1 MPMRDPESPATQGPI
16 GNDGERLIAE
26 IFPLLSQQPGLSNDI
41 REDLSS
47 SDKIFGSRHKR
58 GKTARLEVLENM
70 ENRLELA
77 VLRNRVAQSQ
87 ALINQLQDVLS
98 ANPAGLGQSLSIPT
112 NAAQA
117 EAVFSF
123 SFLHTGRNGPEFTLD
138 RATMLN
144 KIKTVTTDEVS
155 VDILREL
162 LIDITGV
169 ATAQDIATKHGLGR
183 QAIYDRQNRLAT
195 KLDILI
201 ADPDF
206 LELIQYLQT
215 TTCVVK
221 SSQVMASLAHPLVA
235 ILLIQPGEFPS
246 IHDLISVAFWGIART
261 AGGDRKSFKRTIRDG
276 NEWIVC

>member
-1 MPMRDPESPATQGPI
+1 MPIRDPESPATQGPI
-16 GNDGERLIAE
+16 GNDGERLIAA
-26 IFPLLSQQPGLSNDI
+26 IFPLLSQQPGLPNDI

-77 VLRNRVAQSQ
+77 LLRNRVAQSQ

-117 EAVFSF
+117 EAVLSL
-123 SFLHTGRNGPEFTLD
+123 SFLHTGRNGPGFTLEPVAMMN
-138 RATMLN
+138 RLKA
-144 KIKTVTTDEVS
+144 VTTDGVS

-162 LIDITGV
+162 IIDISDV

-195 KLDILI
+195 KLDGLI
-201 ADPDF
+201 AEPDF

-215 TTCVVK
+215 TTCVVR
-221 SSQVMASLAHPLVA
+221 SSQVTASLAHPLVA
-235 ILLIQPGEFPS
+235 ILLIQPDEFPS
-246 IHDLISVAFWGIART
+246 VQDLVSVAFWGIART
-261 AGGDRKSFKRTIRDG
+261 AGGDKRSFKRTIRDG
-276 NEWIVC
+276 KDWIVC

>member
-1 MPMRDPESPATQGPI
+1 MPIRDPESPVKQRPTGI
-16 GNDGERLIAE
+16 DGERLIAE
-26 IFPLLSQQPGLSNDI
+26 IFPLLSQQPGLPNDI

-77 VLRNRVAQSQ
+77 LLRNRVAQSQ
-87 ALINQLQDVLS
+87 ALIDQLQDVLS
-98 ANPAGLGQSLSIPT
+98 ANPAGLGQSLSIPK

-117 EAVFSF
+117 EAVLSL
-123 SFLHTGRNGPEFTLD
+123 SFLHTGRNGPEFTLEPVVMMKKLK
-138 RATMLN
+138 A
-144 KIKTVTTDEVS
+144 VTTDGVS

-162 LIDITGV
+162 IINISNV

-195 KLDILI
+195 KLNGLI
-201 ADPDF
+201 AEPDF

-215 TTCVVK
+215 TTCVVR
-221 SSQVMASLAHPLVA
+221 SSQVTASLAHPLVA
-235 ILLIQPGEFPS
+235 IMLIQPDEFPS
-246 IHDLISVAFWGIART
+246 VQDLVSVAFWGIART
-261 AGGDRKSFKRTIRDG
+261 ASGDKRSFKRTIRDG

>member
-1 MPMRDPESPATQGPI
+1 MPIRDPESPVKQRPTGT
-16 GNDGERLIAE
+16 DGERLIAE
-26 IFPLLSQQPGLSNDI
+26 IFPLLSQQPGLPNDI
-41 REDLSS
+41 KEDLSS

-77 VLRNRVAQSQ
+77 LLRNRVAQSQ
-87 ALINQLQDVLS
+87 ALIDQLQALLS

-117 EAVFSF
+117 EAVLSL
-123 SFLHTGRNGPEFTLD
+123 SFLHTGRNGPEFTIDPVTL
-138 RATMLN
+138 MN
-144 KIKTVTTDEVS
+144 KLKTVTTDEVS

-162 LIDITGV
+162 LIDISSV

-195 KLDILI
+195 KLDVLI

-215 TTCVVK
+215 TTCVVR
-221 SSQVMASLAHPLVA
+221 SSQVTASLAHPLVA
-235 ILLIQPGEFPS
+235 ILLIQHGEFPS
-246 IHDLISVAFWGIART
+246 IQDLISVAFWGVARST
-261 AGGDRKSFKRTIRDG
+261 GDDKRSFKRTIRDG
-276 NEWIVC
+276 TEWIVC

>member
-1 MPMRDPESPATQGPI
+1 MPIRDPESPTTQGPI
-16 GNDGERLIAE
+16 GNDGERLIAA
-26 IFPLLSQQPGLSNDI
+26 IFPLLSQQPGLPNDI

-77 VLRNRVAQSQ
+77 LLRNRVAQSQ

-117 EAVFSF
+117 EAVLSL
-123 SFLHTGRNGPEFTLD
+123 SFLHTGRNGPGFTLEPVAMMN
-138 RATMLN
+138 RLKA
-144 KIKTVTTDEVS
+144 VTTDGVS

-162 LIDITGV
+162 IIDISDV

-183 QAIYDRQNRLAT
+183 QAIYDRQNRLAA
-195 KLDILI
+195 KLDDLI
-201 ADPDF
+201 AEPDF

-215 TTCVVK
+215 TTCVVR
-221 SSQVMASLAHPLVA
+221 SSQVTASLAHPLVA
-235 ILLIQPGEFPS
+235 ILLIQPDEFPS
-246 IHDLISVAFWGIART
+246 VQDLVSVAFWGIART
-261 AGGDRKSFKRTIRDG
+261 AGGDKRSFKRTIRDG
-276 NEWIVC
+276 KDWIVC

>member
-87 ALINQLQDVLS
+87 ALIDRLQTVLS
-98 ANPAGLGQSLSIPT
+98 AHPAGLGQSLSIPT
-112 NAAQA
+112 NTAQA
-117 EAVFSF
+117 EAVLSL
-123 SFLHTGRNGPEFTLD
+123 SFLHTGRNGPEFTLEPV
-138 RATMLN
+138 AMMN
-144 KIKTVTTDEVS
+144 KLKAVTTDGVS

-162 LIDITGV
+162 IIDISDV
-169 ATAQDIATKHGLGR
+169 ATARDIATKHGLGR

-195 KLDILI
+195 KLDGLI
-201 ADPDF
+201 AEPDF

-215 TTCVVK
+215 TTCVVR
-221 SSQVMASLAHPLVA
+221 SSQVTASLAHPLVA
-235 ILLIQPGEFPS
+235 ILLIQPDEFPS
-246 IHDLISVAFWGIART
+246 VQDLVSVAFWGIART
-261 AGGDRKSFKRTIRDG
+261 AGGDKRSFKRTIRDG

>member
-1 MPMRDPESPATQGPI
+1 MPIRDPESPTTQGPI
-16 GNDGERLIAE
+16 GNDGERLIAA
-26 IFPLLSQQPGLSNDI
+26 IFPLLSQQPGLPNDI

-77 VLRNRVAQSQ
+77 LLRNRVAQSQ

-117 EAVFSF
+117 EAVLSL
-123 SFLHTGRNGPEFTLD
+123 SFLHTGRNGPGFTLEPVAMMN
-138 RATMLN
+138 RLKA
-144 KIKTVTTDEVS
+144 VTTDGVS

-162 LIDITGV
+162 IIDISDV

-195 KLDILI
+195 KLDDLI
-201 ADPDF
+201 AEPDF

-215 TTCVVK
+215 TTCVVR
-221 SSQVMASLAHPLVA
+221 SSQVTASLAHPLVA
-235 ILLIQPGEFPS
+235 ILLIQPDEFPS
-246 IHDLISVAFWGIART
+246 VQDLVSVAFWGIART
-261 AGGDRKSFKRTIRDG
+261 AGGDKRSFKRTIRDG
-276 NEWIVC
+276 KDWIVC

>member
-1 MPMRDPESPATQGPI
+1 MPIRDPESPATQGPI

-26 IFPLLSQQPGLSNDI
+26 IFPLLSQQPGIPNDI
-41 REDLSS
+41 KEDLSS

-77 VLRNRVAQSQ
+77 LLRNRVAQSQ
-87 ALINQLQDVLS
+87 ALIDQLQDVLS
-98 ANPAGLGQSLSIPT
+98 ANPAGLGQSLSIPK

-117 EAVFSF
+117 EAILSL
-123 SFLHTGRNGPEFTLD
+123 SFLHTGRNGPEFTLEPV
-138 RATMLN
+138 AMMKKL
-144 KIKTVTTDEVS
+144 KAVTTDGVS

-162 LIDITGV
+162 IINISNV
-169 ATAQDIATKHGLGR
+169 ATAQDVATKHGLGR

-195 KLDILI
+195 KLNGLI
-201 ADPDF
+201 AEPDF

-215 TTCVVK
+215 TTCVVR
-221 SSQVMASLAHPLVA
+221 SSQVTASLAHPLVA
-235 ILLIQPGEFPS
+235 ILLIQPDEFPS
-246 IHDLISVAFWGIART
+246 VQDLVSVAFWGIART
-261 AGGDRKSFKRTIRDG
+261 ASGDKRSFKRTIRDG

>member
-1 MPMRDPESPATQGPI
+1 MPMRDPESPATQGPT
-16 GNDGERLIAE
+16 GSVGERLIAE
-26 IFPLLSQQPGLSNDI
+26 IFPILSQQPGLPNDI

-47 SDKIFGSRHKR
+47 SDRNFGHRHKR

-87 ALINQLQDVLS
+87 ALIDQLQTILS
-98 ANPAGLGQSLSIPT
+98 AHPAGLGPSLSIPA

-117 EAVFSF
+117 EAVLSL

-138 RATMLN
+138 PVAMMN
-144 KIKTVTTDEVS
+144 KLKTITTDEVS

-162 LIDITGV
+162 LIDISDV

-195 KLDILI
+195 KLDVLI

-246 IHDLISVAFWGIART
+246 IHDLISIAFWGIART
-261 AGGDRKSFKRTIRDG
+261 AGGDKRSFKRTIRDG
-276 NEWIVC
+276 NDWIVC

>member
-1 MPMRDPESPATQGPI
+1 MRDPESPATQGPI
-16 GNDGERLIAE
+16 GTDGERLIAE
-26 IFPLLSQQPGLSNDI
+26 IFPLLSQQPGLPNDI

-77 VLRNRVAQSQ
+77 LLRNRVAQSQ

-117 EAVFSF
+117 EAVLSL
-123 SFLHTGRNGPEFTLD
+123 SFLHTGRNGPEFTLEPV
-138 RATMLN
+138 AMMN
-144 KIKTVTTDEVS
+144 KLKAVTTDGVS

-162 LIDITGV
+162 IIDISDV

-195 KLDILI
+195 KLDGLI
-201 ADPDF
+201 VEPDF

-215 TTCVVK
+215 TTCVVR
-221 SSQVMASLAHPLVA
+221 SSQVTASLAHPLVA
-235 ILLIQPGEFPS
+235 ILLIQPDEFPS
-246 IHDLISVAFWGIART
+246 VQDLVSVAFWGIART
-261 AGGDRKSFKRTIRDG
+261 AGGDKRSFKRTIRDG
-276 NEWIVC
+276 KDWIVC

>member
-16 GNDGERLIAE
+16 GTDGERLIAE
-26 IFPLLSQQPGLSNDI
+26 IFPLLSQQPGLPNDI

-77 VLRNRVAQSQ
+77 LLRNRVAQSQ

-117 EAVFSF
+117 EAVLSL
-123 SFLHTGRNGPEFTLD
+123 SFLHTGRNGPEFTLEPV
-138 RATMLN
+138 AMMN
-144 KIKTVTTDEVS
+144 KLKAVTTDGVS

-162 LIDITGV
+162 IIDISDV

-195 KLDILI
+195 KLDGLI
-201 ADPDF
+201 AEPDF

-215 TTCVVK
+215 TTCVVR
-221 SSQVMASLAHPLVA
+221 SSQVTASLAHPLVA
-235 ILLIQPGEFPS
+235 ILLIQPDEFPS
-246 IHDLISVAFWGIART
+246 VQDLVSVAFWGIART
-261 AGGDRKSFKRTIRDG
+261 AGGDKRSFKRTIRDG
-276 NEWIVC
+276 KDWIVC